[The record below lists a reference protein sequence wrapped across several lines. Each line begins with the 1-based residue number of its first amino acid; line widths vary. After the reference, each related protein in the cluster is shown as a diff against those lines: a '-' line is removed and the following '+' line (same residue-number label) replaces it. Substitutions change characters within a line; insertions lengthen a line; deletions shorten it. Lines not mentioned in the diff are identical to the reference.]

1 MPPLRRQARSRLSR
15 WVVALA
21 LALTAT
27 TVRAEDYWLEFQP
40 LQPAP
45 GGELSVSLWLGKNF
59 IPEAQQAMQQA
70 RTVALRHITRA
81 GDIDLLPRTRD
92 GVTPLLR
99 LQLAQPGGH
108 LLSLERDA
116 ARVQLRARNFN
127 RYLEDEGLLAQL
139 EARKRAG
146 EQWSRG
152 RERYTRYVK
161 AFVQVGEVAD
171 GISTRVL
178 GQRLELV
185 PERDLAGLKVGE
197 KLGVRVLFEGRPLA
211 GAQVEA
217 GATHVVTGVNVAH
230 GTAAPP
236 NPSPFSARSFPAAPM
251 THRIAL
257 TSGEPA
263 GIGPELLVR
272 VAQHAWPFRA
282 IAIADRRCLH
292 GAAARLGLPLTLVED
307 QPENRHPLPAGQL
320 DEMTSNS
327 PALFYERLAPS
338 RFRLG
343 IAAKGTGNVEV
354 EAIDPDHPD
363 AVAAGATE
371 PRPQMATQGPVYV
384 QAGSFA
390 SRDNAVRLRERLE
403 AAGFDDLYLDRVL
416 MRGELFHRV
425 RLGPFDSVDAADAL
439 IQRLAAIGI
448 RAVSTQVE

>member
-217 GATHVVTGVNVAH
+217 FTRGPADSRPLGPPVSTDLAGRVEFTISVP
-230 GTAAPP
+230 GTV
-236 NPSPFSARSFPAAPM
+236 
-251 THRIAL
+251 
-257 TSGEPA
+257 
-263 GIGPELLVR
+263 LVR
-272 VAQHAWPFRA
+272 TVHMQRCVGCDDAQWESFWAAYSF
-282 IAIADRRCLH
+282 
-292 GAAARLGLPLTLVED
+292 AAR
-307 QPENRHPLPAGQL
+307 
-320 DEMTSNS
+320 
-327 PALFYERLAPS
+327 
-338 RFRLG
+338 
-343 IAAKGTGNVEV
+343 
-354 EAIDPDHPD
+354 
-363 AVAAGATE
+363 
-371 PRPQMATQGPVYV
+371 
-384 QAGSFA
+384 
-390 SRDNAVRLRERLE
+390 
-403 AAGFDDLYLDRVL
+403 
-416 MRGELFHRV
+416 
-425 RLGPFDSVDAADAL
+425 
-439 IQRLAAIGI
+439 
-448 RAVSTQVE
+448 